1 MTSKKPATV
10 IALKIALPYLVISL
24 VWILLSDRFVATLA
38 SDIDTLTALQ
48 TYKGWFYITMSALI
62 IYLTARY
69 YITRLSQ
76 TQKMIHE
83 REMALSETQRAV
95 FTLLA
100 NLPGM
105 AYRCSHDE
113 RRQMDF
119 VSEGCLRLAGYE
131 SSDLTGPNAA
141 PYAQIIVDEDREMV
155 KYEISRALRDRK
167 PFRVEYRIRTRNGKT
182 KWVSEQ
188 GCAIHSAME
197 GTKMLVGYIFEVD
210 RANGQASRSQTAGDG
225 RSEAPKNLTADQD
238 VSQGLNIL
246 SRNL

>member
-1 MTSKKPATV
+1 MTSRKPATI
-10 IALKIALPYLVISL
+10 IALKIALPYLFISL
-24 VWILLSDRFVATLA
+24 TWILLSDRSVASLT

-62 IYLTARY
+62 IYLTAQY
-69 YITRLSQ
+69 YVTRLSR
-76 TQKMIHE
+76 TQELIHD
-83 REMALSETQRAV
+83 RELALSETQHAV

-105 AYRCSHDE
+105 AYRGSYDE

-119 VSEGCLRLAGYE
+119 VSEGCLNLTGYE
-131 SSDLTGPNAA
+131 SSQLVGPTAA
-141 PYAQIIVDEDREMV
+141 PYAQLIIEEDRDMV
-155 KYEISRALRDRK
+155 RHEISRALRDQK
-167 PFRVEYRIRTRNGKT
+167 PFQVEYRIRTRSGGT

-188 GCAIHSAME
+188 GCGIPSASE
-197 GTKMLVGYIFEVD
+197 GAKVLVGYIFDVERSD
-210 RANGQASRSQTAGDG
+210 LRRTRSQSAERE
-225 RSEAPKNLTADQD
+225 RSDPAKTLDPDQS